1 MIPPAE
7 SSWYV
12 SSSSTSSAS
21 SFSMSST
28 SSSRRSSGRSCRRS
42 AASSGSI
49 SSRMSA
55 ARSSGRSLTIA
66 ACISGSTSAIV
77 SAAVSRSSCWKTA
90 TRSSAV
96 ISSTM
101 SAMSAGWSSASFPC
115 GTVRRTGAPVVSRRS
130 TRCHGMMP
138 RGNRRP
144 ASPATRSAT
153 LSAPTLRRRPRRP
166 TSAPTRRN
174 WPSCSASCRSFTRT
188 TLAPWVS
195 TICLSRR
202 SRARRSASG
211 GRCASAVFSRRA
223 RRRKCPISCARSAQR
238 TTFSPFGV
246 ARIAH
251 CAAGNCPCG
260 TTATSASFPTSLPLG
275 SITLR
280 CCISDRYGIGRKR
293 TRRGSSTATIRTS
306 QSAVPGVR
314 SCAGGRSV
322 PPKTEASLRARAI
335 ADQAIVAA
343 LEADWPRAAELNQK
357 IVEASPDDVEARNRL
372 GRALIELGRL
382 EEAKAAFAEV
392 LRIEP
397 HNSIAL
403 RNQGRVASL
412 LEHKGKP
419 NPTTTKTQPRLF
431 IEDMGKTGI
440 LRIINPAPTHVL
452 AKYSPG
458 AECELRD
465 QEGLL
470 AVHARDGELV
480 GFLEPKVGRRL
491 IDLLRTGNQYV
502 AALVSTDPQNPR
514 IAIREIF
521 SSAENAS
528 RISFPGHHRPAE
540 TKERAYV
547 RGTFFRYGGADE
559 EGEVEEVE
567 EAEEPTGEEVLEEAE
582 STDEPLA
589 VETEDDDDTEDEAEE
604 GGVEGASVGG
614 RRP

>member
-1 MIPPAE
+1 
-7 SSWYV
+7 
-12 SSSSTSSAS
+12 
-21 SFSMSST
+21 
-28 SSSRRSSGRSCRRS
+28 
-42 AASSGSI
+42 
-49 SSRMSA
+49 
-55 ARSSGRSLTIA
+55 
-66 ACISGSTSAIV
+66 
-77 SAAVSRSSCWKTA
+77 
-90 TRSSAV
+90 
-96 ISSTM
+96 
-101 SAMSAGWSSASFPC
+101 
-115 GTVRRTGAPVVSRRS
+115 
-130 TRCHGMMP
+130 MP
-138 RGNRRP
+138 
-144 ASPATRSAT
+144 
-153 LSAPTLRRRPRRP
+153 P
-166 TSAPTRRN
+166 TS
-174 WPSCSASCRSFTRT
+174 
-188 TLAPWVS
+188 
-195 TICLSRR
+195 
-202 SRARRSASG
+202 
-211 GRCASAVFSRRA
+211 
-223 RRRKCPISCARSAQR
+223 
-238 TTFSPFGV
+238 
-246 ARIAH
+246 
-251 CAAGNCPCG
+251 
-260 TTATSASFPTSLPLG
+260 
-275 SITLR
+275 
-280 CCISDRYGIGRKR
+280 
-293 TRRGSSTATIRTS
+293 
-306 QSAVPGVR
+306 
-314 SCAGGRSV
+314 
-322 PPKTEASLRARAI
+322 EASLRARAL

-357 IVEASPDDVEARNRL
+357 IVEASPDDVEGRNRL
-372 GRALIELGRL
+372 GRAHIELGRL

-403 RNQGRVASL
+403 RNQGRVAAL

-458 AECELRD
+458 AECELRE

-604 GGVEGASVGG
+604 
-614 RRP
+614 